1 MNHSRLAWLLV
12 RSAVGI
18 ALLVW
23 LSRSGVIDWTRVAAI
38 GAQPGLLAL
47 TIGLVAASLAAT
59 AWRLC
64 ILAAPLGIRIGFG
77 ASVRLLLIG
86 TCFNV
91 FMPGSAGGDLARLYL
106 ALRGQQGR
114 RAELAAVLVFDR
126 IVGLVAI
133 LLVPLVA
140 VLAFPAVAALH
151 PTIVTILWWA
161 TGLAAAAAVVAVA
174 LWGPLGR
181 AWVARL
187 LARLPLGDLLTRAGL
202 ALRAYRAFPGS
213 VIAGLVLSLVA
224 TGLGLLTMLLLARAM
239 GATGS
244 AQVMVVLLP
253 LGSLINT
260 IPLTPGG
267 LGVGEV
273 AMDRLFNLA
282 GLTGGAA
289 ALIGWRILLL
299 LPAAAGLFLYV
310 QGRADFVADAAATAE
325 PEAAATAEPESVA

>member
-1 MNHSRLAWLLV
+1 VTGPRVAWLLV

-23 LSRSGVIDWTRVAAI
+23 LSRSGVIDWARVAAI
-38 GAQPGLLAL
+38 GSRPGLLAL
-47 TIGLVAASLAAT
+47 VVGLLVAGLIAT

-64 ILAAPLGIRIGFG
+64 VLGEPLGIRIGMG
-77 ASVRLLLIG
+77 ASMRLLLIG

-126 IVGLVAI
+126 VIGLVAL
-133 LLVPLVA
+133 LLVPLA
-140 VLAFPAVAALH
+140 LALAFPAAARLH

-161 TGLAAAAAVVAVA
+161 VGLAAATAVVAVA
-174 LWGPLGR
+174 LWGPVGR
-181 AWVARL
+181 EWLRRL
-187 LARLPLGDLLTRAGL
+187 LARLPLGDLLTRAGV
-202 ALRAYRAFPGS
+202 ALRVYRSHPGAL
-213 VIAGLVLSLVA
+213 VAALVLSLVA
-224 TGLGLLTMLLLARAM
+224 TTLGLVIMLLLARAM

-244 AQVMVVLLP
+244 PQVMLVLLP
-253 LGSLINT
+253 IGSLINA

-273 AMDRLFNLA
+273 AMDRLFQLA

-289 ALIGWRILLL
+289 AIVGWRLLLL
-299 LPAAAGLFLYV
+299 LPAAVGLVLYV
-310 QGRADFVADAAATAE
+310 QGRGDFVANASAPKESESAA
-325 PEAAATAEPESVA
+325 